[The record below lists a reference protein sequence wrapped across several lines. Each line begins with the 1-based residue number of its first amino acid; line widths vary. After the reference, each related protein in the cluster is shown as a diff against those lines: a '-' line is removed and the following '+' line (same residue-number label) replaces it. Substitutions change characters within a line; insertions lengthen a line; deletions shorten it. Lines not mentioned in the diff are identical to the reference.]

1 MALSRQTVEK
11 IEQERARFPNGRGAL
26 IEALHLA
33 QADSGGPGTLND
45 EVFAQLGDLFG
56 MRPVEVAE
64 VASFYNFFTL
74 PRARAVLQVCTG
86 LPCCLRGAR
95 AIVRRLEQRLGLK
108 AGEAARDGGFAVV
121 ETECLGSCATAPVV
135 QVNFNPYLENVTPE
149 FADRIAQSPEAAIN
163 ARRPAPIIS
172 FVPDGVEGCL
182 LPPDGERWLTLRQY
196 RERGG
201 YEAVVKAA
209 QMAPKDLAKLVE
221 DSGLR
226 GRGGAGFVTGRK
238 WAFMPPNDGKP
249 RYLAVNSDESE
260 PGTFKDRQILERNP
274 HLIIE
279 GIMIASHAIEANA
292 AYVYVRGEYAGAY
305 AILSRA
311 VEEARAAGLLGART
325 IGLNRPF
332 DIQVQ
337 RGAGAYICGEE
348 TGMLESMEGKKG
360 QPRKRPPFPA
370 ISGLWARPTTVNNVE
385 TLAHLRWIVTRGA
398 QWFRE
403 QGAPNSAGHTL
414 FGISGHV
421 KCPAVFELPLGVS
434 LRDLIHKYAG
444 GLQNGAPLKAIIPGG
459 VSMPVLRAD
468 QIDVAMAHDAL
479 AKAGTLLGTGGV
491 IVMDANSCMVR
502 AALAVARFFEHE
514 SCGQCTQCREGTG
527 WITKVLRRIEAGQGA
542 PLDLQVLEDCC
553 GFMDGKCICA
563 LADGAAWSARAFL
576 RQFREDFERHIEL
589 KACPFP
595 QSFEA

>member
-1 MALSRQTVEK
+1 MALSRQTTEA
-11 IEQERARFPNGRGAL
+11 IEQQRARFPNGRGAL

-33 QADSGGPGTLND
+33 QAEAGGPGGLNA
-45 EVFAQLGDLFG
+45 EVFAELAEIFG
-56 MRPVEVAE
+56 MRAQEVAE

-95 AIVRRLEQRLGLK
+95 AIVKRMEQRLNVRQGQVT
-108 AGEAARDGGFAVV
+108 GDGGFAVV

-135 QVNFNPYLENVTPE
+135 QVNFNPYLENVTSE
-149 FADRIAQSPEAAIN
+149 FTDEITRSPEAAIN

-172 FVPDGVEGCL
+172 FIPRGVDGYL
-182 LPPDGERWLTLRQY
+182 LPPDGERRLTLSEY
-196 RERGG
+196 REHGG
-201 YEAVVKAA
+201 YEAVSKAA

-260 PGTFKDRQILERNP
+260 PGTFKDRQLLERNP
-274 HLIIE
+274 HLIVE
-279 GIMIASHAIEANA
+279 GIMIAAHGIEANA
-292 AYVYVRGEYAGAY
+292 AYVYVRGEYADAY
-305 AILSRA
+305 TILSRA
-311 VEEARAAGLLGART
+311 VEEARQAGLLGAKT
-325 IGLNRPF
+325 IGLNRSF

-370 ISGLWARPTTVNNVE
+370 ISGLWGCPTTVDNVE
-385 TLAHLRWIVTRGA
+385 TLSHLRGIVMRGA

-414 FGISGHV
+414 FGVSGHV
-421 KCPAVFELPLGVS
+421 KRPAVFELPLGVS
-434 LRDLIHKYAG
+434 LRELIDQHAG
-444 GLQNGAPLKAIIPGG
+444 GVRNGAGIKAIIPGG
-459 VSMPVLRAD
+459 VSMPVLRGD

-491 IVMDANSCMVR
+491 IVMDSNTCMVR
-502 AALAVARFFEHE
+502 AAMVVSRFFEHE

-527 WITKVLRRIEAGQGA
+527 WITKVLSRIEAGQGA
-542 PLDLQVLEDCC
+542 ALDLEVLEDCC

-563 LADGAAWSARAFL
+563 LADGASWAARAFL
-576 RQFREDFERHIEL
+576 KQFRDDFERHIEQ

-595 QSFEA
+595 HSFEP

>member
-1 MALSRQTVEK
+1 MALSRQTVEQ
-11 IEQERARFPNGRGAL
+11 IEKERARFPNGRGAL

-33 QADSGGPGTLND
+33 QADAGGPGSLNA
-45 EVFAQLGDLFG
+45 EVFAELAELFG
-56 MRPVEVAE
+56 MRPAEVAE

-95 AIVRRLEQRLGLK
+95 GIVKRFEQRLK
-108 AGEAARDGGFAVV
+108 IRAGEATPDGGFAVV

-149 FADRIAQSPEAAIN
+149 IADEITQSPESAIN
-163 ARRPAPIIS
+163 MRRPAPMIS
-172 FVPDGVEGCL
+172 FVPGGVDGYL
-182 LPPDGERWLTLRQY
+182 LPPDGERWLSLADY

-201 YEAVVKAA
+201 YQAVIKAA
-209 QMAPKDLAKLVE
+209 QMPSRDLAKLVE

-238 WAFMPPNDGKP
+238 WAFMPSNDGKP

-274 HLIIE
+274 HLIVE
-279 GIMIASHAIEANA
+279 GILIAAHGIEANA
-292 AYVYVRGEYAGAY
+292 AYVYVRGEYGDAY
-305 AILSRA
+305 IILSRA
-311 VEEARAAGLLGART
+311 VEEARRAGLLGPQT

-370 ISGLWARPTTVNNVE
+370 ISGLWGRPTTVDNVE
-385 TLAHLRWIVTRGA
+385 TLAHLRWIVERGA
-398 QWFRE
+398 QWFRD

-414 FGISGHV
+414 FGVSGHV
-421 KCPAVFELPLGVS
+421 KRPAVFELPLGVS
-434 LRDLIHKYAG
+434 LRELITRHAG
-444 GLQNGAPLKAIIPGG
+444 GLQNGSNIKAIIPGG
-459 VSMPVLRAD
+459 VSMPVLRGD

-491 IVMDANSCMVR
+491 IVMDANTCMVR
-502 AALAVARFFEHE
+502 AALVVSRFFEHE

-527 WITKVLRRIEAGQGA
+527 WITKVLKRIEAGEGTTQ
-542 PLDLQVLEDCC
+542 DLGVLEDCC

-563 LADGAAWSARAFL
+563 LADGASWAARAFL
-576 RQFREDFERHIEL
+576 KQFRDDFERHVAERG
-589 KACPFP
+589 CPFP
-595 QSFEA
+595 QSFET